1 MLNGSLYIPF
11 KTNSDF
17 LTESANYFNN
27 SIFIV
32 NRGLE
37 SLYLVAN
44 NLHNDPDFL
53 ENGLVPYFLKAL
65 SMFHIN
71 YSNN

>member
-1 MLNGSLYIPF
+1 MCVRFGANKQEGVLMLNGSLYIPF

-37 SLYLVAN
+37 SL
-44 NLHNDPDFL
+44 
-53 ENGLVPYFLKAL
+53 L
-65 SMFHIN
+65 SSQQFA
-71 YSNN
+71 